1 MPNDT
6 DHAIRLERLE
16 RIENFLD
23 SRFPEWNNTKPTPA
37 PHPLAG
43 LEYQH
48 LDAKEDP
55 SFAEYWYSPEP
66 CTIEFL
72 LEGYAIRAWRD
83 STTHAPVPLWQ
94 VAKRLGV
101 EHPLAG
107 LEYEDEEMGTYS
119 WIACDSKSAMIAD
132 YRPYKF
138 RDSTTHAP
146 VPLWEVAKRLGKEHP
161 APGFRIGDLVEV
173 VEPMRPWFEAGE
185 RFVVHLVDGEYI
197 IRRDKMMIASE
208 QVRLISRP

>member
-23 SRFPEWNNTKPTPA
+23 SRFPEWNNTKPTPV

-43 LEYQH
+43 LEWRVNGG
-48 LDAKEDP
+48 P
-55 SFAEYWYSPEP
+55 WYPGHIWEVDWDWNY
-66 CTIEFL
+66 E
-72 LEGYAIRAWRD
+72 WRD
-83 STTHAPVPLWQ
+83 SITHARVPLSE
-94 VAKRLGV
+94 VARRLGV
-101 EHPLAG
+101 KPSSEVECKTKPAT
-107 LEYEDEEMGTYS
+107 D
-119 WIACDSKSAMIAD
+119 
-132 YRPYKF
+132 F
-138 RDSTTHAP
+138 R
-146 VPLWEVAKRLGKEHP
+146 V
-161 APGFRIGDLVEV
+161 GDLVEV
-173 VEPMRPWFEAGE
+173 VQPMRPWFEAGE